1 MSSDRSH
8 EGIPRGRSRSL
19 STRKTA
25 LSDNEVR
32 EANEARNDKLRRNS
46 LSRRARALKLELR
59 HSAHGY
65 SLIDASRDRVG
76 GRNDLTLDDVESF
89 LRR

>member
-1 MSSDRSH
+1 MSSDRSD
-8 EGIPRGRSRSL
+8 EGIPRRRGGSL
-19 STRKTA
+19 STRKIG
-25 LSDNEVR
+25 LSDDEVR
-32 EANEARNDKLRRNS
+32 QANEARNDKLRRNS

-65 SLIDASRDRVG
+65 SLIDASRDRLA

>member
-1 MSSDRSH
+1 MSSDRSDQ
-8 EGIPRGRSRSL
+8 GVPRGRSRSL

-25 LSDNEVR
+25 LSDDEVR
-32 EANEARNDKLRRNS
+32 QANEARNDKLRRSS
-46 LSRRARALKLELR
+46 LSRRARAAKLELR

-76 GRNDLTLDDVESF
+76 GRNDLTLDGVES
-89 LRR
+89 LLPG

>member
-1 MSSDRSH
+1 VARRD
-8 EGIPRGRSRSL
+8 PQRGRSRSL
-19 STRKTA
+19 PTRKTA
-25 LSDNEVR
+25 PTEDEAGQ
-32 EANEARNDKLRRNS
+32 ANEARTDKLRRNS

-65 SLIDASRDRVG
+65 SLIDLSRNRVG

-89 LRR
+89 VRQ